1 MLNTYAKY
9 HVSPSSLLYPS
20 SSLIFP
26 HYEALG
32 AIAQGATEMVV
43 HEHVRVEGSDGSRGF
58 FPAAIAGVVFSGLP
72 HSPETYPCAAFV
84 GPVVLSYL
92 FLPLL
97 AGLNRAAATLC

>member
-1 MLNTYAKY
+1 
-9 HVSPSSLLYPS
+9 
-20 SSLIFP
+20 
-26 HYEALG
+26 
-32 AIAQGATEMVV
+32 MVV
-43 HEHVRVEGSDGSRGF
+43 HEHVRVEGSDGSTVF

-97 AGLNRAAATLC
+97 AGLNKAAATLC